1 MKKYDFVFSLGEAC
15 SCSTALRD
23 NGLQIQSFPFDWI
36 ALGDLQGRAETV
48 ASGFADFFNAE
59 DLEYTNSN
67 GTRSE
72 CYLNRKNGYLF
83 THDFPY
89 KGDFKTDYPVARAKF
104 DRRINR
110 LMHRLKTS
118 RNVLVCYLEKPYVHE
133 TEVTSAVV
141 GGGGMTLK
149 KAFPD
154 TDFDILYLSYKKGTD
169 FKSREVISF
178 DGGMLIR
185 FDYKSYA
192 PGATEI
198 DVDKKALK
206 KIFSKIKV
214 NRSFGDKCR
223 IVLTNF
229 VTVAI
234 RGASA
239 LVFNRAKRRNWR
251 KKQINAARK
260 KIWGDKGM

>member
-89 KGDFKTDYPVARAKF
+89 KGDFKADYPVARAKF
-104 DRRINR
+104 DRRIDR
-110 LMHRLKTS
+110 LMRRLKSS
-118 RNVLVCYLEKPYVHE
+118 RKVLACYLEKPYVHE
-133 TEVTSAVV
+133 TEVTSAIV
-141 GGGGMTLK
+141 GGGGY
-149 KAFPD
+149 D
-154 TDFDILYLSYKKGTD
+154 VEKG
-169 FKSREVISF
+169 FSRYGF
-178 DGGMLIR
+178 
-185 FDYKSYA
+185 
-192 PGATEI
+192 
-198 DVDKKALK
+198 
-206 KIFSKIKV
+206 
-214 NRSFGDKCR
+214 
-223 IVLTNF
+223 
-229 VTVAI
+229 
-234 RGASA
+234 
-239 LVFNRAKRRNWR
+239 
-251 KKQINAARK
+251 
-260 KIWGDKGM
+260 